1 MSLESDL
8 FTLLKTVCPR
18 VYPDQA
24 PADVAL
30 PYMVWTIMGGD
41 AIRPLNKTVP
51 NRRSAIVQVSI
62 WSVSRLEA
70 STLILATDSAMR
82 QATAFDAQAES
93 EMVSIS
99 DPDTG
104 YRGATQD
111 FMVRGYR

>member
-8 FTLLKTVCPR
+8 FDLLKTVCPR

-24 PADVAL
+24 PNDVVL
-30 PYMVWTIMGGD
+30 PYIVWTMMGGETLK
-41 AIRPLNKTVP
+41 PLNKTVP
-51 NRRSAIVQVSI
+51 NRRSSLVQVSV

-70 STLILATDSAMR
+70 STLILAADSAMR

-93 EMVSIS
+93 EMVAIS
-99 DPDTG
+99 DPDTN